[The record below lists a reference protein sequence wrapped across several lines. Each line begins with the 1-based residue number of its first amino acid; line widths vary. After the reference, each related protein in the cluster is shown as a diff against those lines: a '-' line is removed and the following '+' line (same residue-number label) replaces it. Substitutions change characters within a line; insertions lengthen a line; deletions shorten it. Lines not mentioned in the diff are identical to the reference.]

1 MLTST
6 LTEGLKRYSI
16 GEKLRSLR
24 LRKKMGLVELG
35 SHTGLSPALLSK
47 IERGKLF
54 PTLPTLLR
62 IAMVFSVGLEFFFT
76 DDRKH
81 RVLAIARK
89 KDRLKFPEK
98 PDIKDAAYLF
108 ESLDFGAVERK
119 LNSYLAE
126 FRRVDPRKIRPHQH
140 AGVEF
145 LYVTAGRLGLR
156 IGDEELRLENGDS
169 IYFDSNVPHGY
180 WSASTHK
187 TTALVVTV
195 P

>member
-6 LTEGLKRYSI
+6 LTEGLESYAI
-16 GEKLRSLR
+16 GEKLRALR

-62 IAMVFSVGLEFFFT
+62 VAMVFSVGLEFFFT
-76 DDRKH
+76 DDRK
-81 RVLAIARK
+81 RRALAIARK

-98 PDIKDAAYLF
+98 PNSKDAAYLF

-119 LNSYLAE
+119 LNAYHAE
-126 FRRVDPRKIRPHQH
+126 FRRVDPAKARLHQH
-140 AGVEF
+140 AGAE
-145 LYVTAGRLGLR
+145 LIYVTAGRLGLR
-156 IGDEELRLENGDS
+156 VGSEEILLNNSDS

-180 WSASTHK
+180 WNASCRK
-187 TTALVVTV
+187 TTAMVVTV

>member
-6 LTEGLKRYSI
+6 LSEGLKSYSI
-16 GEKLRSLR
+16 GEKLRALR

-76 DDRKH
+76 DDRKR

-89 KDRLKFPEK
+89 KERLKFPER
-98 PDIKDAAYLF
+98 PNAKDVAYLF

-119 LNSYLAE
+119 LSAYHAE
-126 FRRVDPRKIRPHQH
+126 FRRVDPRKIRPHEH
-140 AGVEF
+140 PGVEF

-156 IGDEELRLENGDS
+156 IGAEEFHLESSDS

-180 WSASTHK
+180 WNLSSRK

>member
-6 LTEGLKRYSI
+6 LSEGLKSYFI

-76 DDRKH
+76 DDRKR
-81 RVLAIARK
+81 RVLAVARK
-89 KDRLKFPEK
+89 KERLKFPEK
-98 PDIKDAAYLF
+98 PNAKDAAYLF

-156 IGDEELRLENGDS
+156 VGAEDFQLESGDS

-180 WSASTHK
+180 WNAGSHK

>member
-1 MLTST
+1 
-6 LTEGLKRYSI
+6 
-16 GEKLRSLR
+16 
-24 LRKKMGLVELG
+24 MGLVELG

-76 DDRKH
+76 DEPKR
-81 RVLAIARK
+81 RVLALARK

-98 PDIKDAAYLF
+98 PNAKDAAYFF

-119 LNSYLAE
+119 LNAYHAE
-126 FRRVDPRKIRPHQH
+126 FRRVDPRKIRTHQH
-140 AGVEF
+140 SGVEF
-145 LYVTAGRLGLR
+145 LYVIAGRLGLR
-156 IGDEELRLENGDS
+156 VGTEEFHLESGDS
-169 IYFDSNVPHGY
+169 IYFDSNVSHGY
-180 WSASTHK
+180 WNADNRK

>member
-1 MLTST
+1 MLTAT
-6 LTEGLKRYSI
+6 LSEGLKSYSI
-16 GEKLRSLR
+16 GEKLHTLR

-76 DDRKH
+76 DERK
-81 RVLAIARK
+81 RRILAVAKK

-98 PDIKDAAYLF
+98 PNAKDAAYFF

-119 LNSYLAE
+119 LNAYYAE
-126 FRRVDPRKIRPHQH
+126 FRRVDPGKIRPHQH

-145 LYVTAGRLGLR
+145 IYVTAGRLGLR
-156 IGDEELRLENGDS
+156 VGAEEMHLENGDS

-180 WSASTHK
+180 WSASSHK